1 MSHNLRAG
9 QKFRCLLVGL
19 LMLDCGAV
27 GGARAQQMRVGVGV
41 GAQAQ
46 KSDAPSLEAKSPAPP
61 SKFEEAKRQSN
72 ANTVTIIASSASS
85 TYTRFVED
93 IQNVL
98 DDPRPNGLRVLPV
111 LGRGGGQNFHDILF
125 LRDIDMGTTH
135 TDYLRYYKQKDP
147 SLYGGV
153 DKQIRYIAKL
163 FNAEFHVLAPA
174 SVRSWND
181 LNGRKVNFFKPLSMT
196 AMAAET
202 IFSTLNI
209 NVQPT
214 FFDNELALEK
224 LRSGEIAAVVR
235 MNGAPHN
242 DYASVRPAD
251 KFHLVPL
258 EEQNMTPEQY
268 AKLMNLYFPASLNH
282 EQYPQLIAEGQTVS
296 TIAGSTLLA
305 VYAWPENSERYR
317 KLAGF
322 VQKFFDNIEKFHD
335 PARHPK
341 WRDLNLATNIPG
353 WTRFKPAQDWLDA
366 HNLGP
371 GEPNEPRLTG
381 RDKALYEEFMKWR
394 NSRKAPAAQP

>member
-9 QKFRCLLVGL
+9 RKFRCLLIGL
-19 LMLDCGAV
+19 LMLACGAT
-27 GGARAQQMRVGVGV
+27 GDARAQQTRAGG
-41 GAQAQ
+41 GAQPQ
-46 KSDAPSLEAKSPAPP
+46 KPEAPALQANSPAPV
-61 SKFEEAKRQSN
+61 SKFEEAKRWSN

-93 IQNVL
+93 MQNVL
-98 DDPRPNGLRVLPV
+98 DDARPNGLRILPV

-125 LRDIDMGTTH
+125 LRDIDMGTTGS
-135 TDYLRYYKQKDP
+135 DYLRYYKQKDP
-147 SLYGGV
+147 SLYGGL

-174 SVRSWND
+174 SVRSWSD
-181 LNGRKVNFFKPLSMT
+181 LNGRKVNFFKPLSAT
-196 AMAAET
+196 ATAAET

-224 LRSGEIAAVVR
+224 LRSGEITAILR

-242 DYASVRPAD
+242 DYASVRPED

-268 AKLMNLYFPASLNH
+268 AKLMTLYFPATLKH
-282 EQYPQLIAEGQTVS
+282 EQYPQLIAEGEEVPTV
-296 TIAGSTLLA
+296 AGSSVLA

-317 KLAGF
+317 RLAGF
-322 VQKFFDNIEKFHD
+322 VQKFFDNIEKFHS

-341 WRDLNLATNIPG
+341 WRDLNLAANVPG
-353 WTRFKPAQDWLDA
+353 WIRFKPAQDWLDA
-366 HNLGP
+366 HNLGSA
-371 GEPNEPRLTG
+371 GTGMNDPRLTG

>member
-1 MSHNLRAG
+1 MSDNLRAA
-9 QKFRCLLVGL
+9 QKFRCLLIGFL
-19 LMLDCGAV
+19 ILACGAM
-27 GGARAQQMRVGVGV
+27 GGARAQQMRPGV
-41 GAQAQ
+41 GAQPQ
-46 KSDAPSLEAKSPAPP
+46 KLDAPSQQPNSPAPV

-72 ANTVTIIASSASS
+72 ANTVTIIGSSASS

-98 DDPRPNGLRVLPV
+98 DDNRPNGLRVLPV

-125 LRDIDMGTTH
+125 LRDIDMGTTDA
-135 TDYLRYYKQKDP
+135 DYLRYYKQKDP
-147 SLYGGV
+147 SLYGGL

-163 FNAEFHVLAPA
+163 FNAELHVLAPA
-174 SVRSWND
+174 SIRSWSD
-181 LNGRKVNFFKPLSMT
+181 LNGKKVNFFKPLSIT

-224 LRSGEIAAVVR
+224 LRSGEIAAILR

-268 AKLMNLYFPASLNH
+268 AKLMNLYFPATLNH
-282 EQYPQLIAEGQTVS
+282 EQYPQLIAEGEEISTV
-296 TIAGSTLLA
+296 AGSILLA

-317 KLAGF
+317 RLAGF

-335 PARHPK
+335 AARHPK
-341 WRDLNLATNIPG
+341 WRDLNLASNVPG
-353 WTRFKPAQDWLDA
+353 WIRFKPAQDWLDA
-366 HNLGP
+366 HNLGS
-371 GEPNEPRLTG
+371 GEPNQPRLTG

-394 NSRKAPAAQP
+394 NSRKVPPAQP